1 MLKSFP
7 PEAEVYNNTLW
18 LIEEHALQSRI
29 QAIIFV
35 FLPSWHWLIGCG
47 FRSKWSD
54 FKKKKKKKDKA
65 ERLLHHFV
73 LLPWLYIKPLQTEEF
88 PSVERKAGNWLG
100 STYFLLY
107 IKIPLPGNDLQ
118 FCLLI
123 PNRKSNNSPFPFN
136 LWCPKSKYCLAQCII
151 TDIH

>member
-1 MLKSFP
+1 MHSNHAYKQSF
-7 PEAEVYNNTLW
+7 LF
-18 LIEEHALQSRI
+18 S
-29 QAIIFV
+29 
-35 FLPSWHWLIGCG
+35 FLPDIGWLDAGLEASEVIL
-47 FRSKWSD
+47 
-54 FKKKKKKKDKA
+54 KKKRKKKDKA